1 MEDLHTIIEHE
12 STEFSQGTGI
22 VRVGRLARG
31 RPGRQSPRSG
41 KIDILNESIDYLCS
55 TNIIVPNKRKV
66 NKV

>member
-12 STEFSQGTGI
+12 STEFSRGMGDW
-22 VRVGRLARG
+22 RG

-41 KIDILNESIDYLCS
+41 KMNILNESLDYLCS
-55 TNIIVPNKRKV
+55 TNIIVPNKRKI